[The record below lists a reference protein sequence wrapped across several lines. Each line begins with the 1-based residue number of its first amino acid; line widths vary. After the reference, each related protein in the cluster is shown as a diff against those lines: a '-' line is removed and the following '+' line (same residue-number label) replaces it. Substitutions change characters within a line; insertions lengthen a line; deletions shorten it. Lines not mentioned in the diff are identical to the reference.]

1 MTQYQL
7 VTAGKEKL
15 NEHNVPD
22 ADIDAELL
30 WLFVSKQD
38 KMAYIMNRQ
47 EDVTETIRSSYE
59 ALIDKRSKR
68 IPLQYITGI
77 QCFMGY
83 DFETASDV
91 LIPRFDTEVLVEQAN
106 RLIQDIH
113 SDKMSVLDM
122 CCGSGCIGLSV
133 ALMNQDIHIDLCDIS
148 DSAIALTTKNA
159 KRLEVSDYTVIKSD
173 LFDKINK
180 RYDMILSNP
189 PYIESKVID
198 GLMPEVRDYEPR
210 LALDGD
216 TDGLKFYRAI
226 IENAESYLNEKGYI
240 LFEIGNH
247 QAHDVQQL
255 LVDKHFEDVRV
266 VKDLAENDR
275 VVIGR
280 KA

>member
-83 DFETASDV
+83 DFETAPDV

-173 LFDKINK
+173 LFDKIDK
-180 RYDMILSNP
+180 RS
-189 PYIESKVID
+189 
-198 GLMPEVRDYEPR
+198 R
-210 LALDGD
+210 
-216 TDGLKFYRAI
+216 
-226 IENAESYLNEKGYI
+226 
-240 LFEIGNH
+240 
-247 QAHDVQQL
+247 
-255 LVDKHFEDVRV
+255 
-266 VKDLAENDR
+266 
-275 VVIGR
+275 
-280 KA
+280 

>member
-59 ALIDKRSKR
+59 ALIDKWSKR

-83 DFETASDV
+83 DFETAPDV

-113 SDKMSVLDM
+113 SD
-122 CCGSGCIGLSV
+122 
-133 ALMNQDIHIDLCDIS
+133 
-148 DSAIALTTKNA
+148 
-159 KRLEVSDYTVIKSD
+159 
-173 LFDKINK
+173 
-180 RYDMILSNP
+180 
-189 PYIESKVID
+189 
-198 GLMPEVRDYEPR
+198 
-210 LALDGD
+210 
-216 TDGLKFYRAI
+216 
-226 IENAESYLNEKGYI
+226 
-240 LFEIGNH
+240 
-247 QAHDVQQL
+247 
-255 LVDKHFEDVRV
+255 
-266 VKDLAENDR
+266 
-275 VVIGR
+275 
-280 KA
+280 

>member
-83 DFETASDV
+83 DFETAPDV

-133 ALMNQDIHIDLCDIS
+133 ALMNQNIHIDLCDIS

-173 LFDKINK
+173 LFDKIS
-180 RYDMILSNP
+180 MI
-189 PYIESKVID
+189 
-198 GLMPEVRDYEPR
+198 
-210 LALDGD
+210 
-216 TDGLKFYRAI
+216 
-226 IENAESYLNEKGYI
+226 
-240 LFEIGNH
+240 
-247 QAHDVQQL
+247 
-255 LVDKHFEDVRV
+255 
-266 VKDLAENDR
+266 
-275 VVIGR
+275 
-280 KA
+280 

>member
-30 WLFVSKQD
+30 WLYVSGQD

-47 EDVTETIRSSYE
+47 EEVAEEVQTAYETVIE
-59 ALIDKRSKR
+59 KRSKR
-68 IPLQYITGI
+68 IPLQYITGT

-83 DFETASDV
+83 DFETAPDV

-106 RLIQDIH
+106 RLIRGIH

-133 ALMNQDIHIDLCDIS
+133 ALMNPGVHIDLCDIS

-159 KRLEVSDYTVIKSD
+159 KRLAVADYTVIKSN
-173 LFDKINK
+173 LFEKIDKK
-180 RYDMILSNP
+180 YDMIVSNP
-189 PYIESKVID
+189 PYIESDVID
-198 GLMPEVRDYEPR
+198 GLMPEVRDHEPR

-216 TDGLKFYRAI
+216 MDGLKFYKAI
-226 IENAESYLNEKGYI
+226 TENAESYLNEKGYI

-247 QAHDVQQL
+247 QAYDVQQL
-255 LVDKHFEDVRV
+255 LVDRRFEEIRV
-266 VKDLAENDR
+266 VKDLAGNDR

>member
-83 DFETASDV
+83 DFETAPDV
-91 LIPRFDTEVLVEQAN
+91 LIPRQKFWWN
-106 RLIQDIH
+106 RQT
-113 SDKMSVLDM
+113 
-122 CCGSGCIGLSV
+122 
-133 ALMNQDIHIDLCDIS
+133 A
-148 DSAIALTTKNA
+148 
-159 KRLEVSDYTVIKSD
+159 
-173 LFDKINK
+173 
-180 RYDMILSNP
+180 
-189 PYIESKVID
+189 
-198 GLMPEVRDYEPR
+198 
-210 LALDGD
+210 
-216 TDGLKFYRAI
+216 
-226 IENAESYLNEKGYI
+226 
-240 LFEIGNH
+240 
-247 QAHDVQQL
+247 
-255 LVDKHFEDVRV
+255 
-266 VKDLAENDR
+266 
-275 VVIGR
+275 
-280 KA
+280 